1 MKLPAWFLQR
11 KRQANRGCPSAYLVI
26 VLKRV
31 NLTMSQQLF
40 DIAVAQAE
48 AEVEPDTVGN
58 NFRWEMMAFV
68 GIGRRLCVH
77 VATMPHWPRA
87 GQLGRLS

>member
-1 MKLPAWFLQR
+1 MTASVPIR
-11 KRQANRGCPSAYLVI
+11 VSCKRPWTLRTGPYM
-26 VLKRV
+26 
-31 NLTMSQQLF
+31 TMSQQLF

>member
-1 MKLPAWFLQR
+1 M
-11 KRQANRGCPSAYLVI
+11 
-26 VLKRV
+26 
-31 NLTMSQQLF
+31 TMSQQLF